1 MKQFLYS
8 LMFATGLVS
17 YSQAAIVYTNFNP
30 DKVMT
35 LADGSLSFDV
45 DGDQMNDLT
54 FSISGSGASDYV
66 LDVSAPSIQFVKQNA
81 SANYTESLF
90 IGKIVDGGKPWS
102 TAGSPLRLASAM
114 NKDIA
119 GANEFFIGLRFV
131 SGSNYFYGWMLVE
144 LKSNLDF
151 VVKSFAFDNSL
162 NKAIVVGNTGAVL
175 LSLDQEETIDFSFY
189 PTAVNDFITISSSE
203 NIQAVSVLN
212 SAGQKV
218 AFDSPYS
225 KELRLNLSN
234 LTSGNYI
241 IRVTLKDGSLQS
253 ERFVKL

>member
-102 TAGSPLRLASAM
+102 TTGSPLRLASAM
-114 NKDIA
+114 N
-119 GANEFFIGLRFV
+119 
-131 SGSNYFYGWMLVE
+131 GSNYFYGWMLVE